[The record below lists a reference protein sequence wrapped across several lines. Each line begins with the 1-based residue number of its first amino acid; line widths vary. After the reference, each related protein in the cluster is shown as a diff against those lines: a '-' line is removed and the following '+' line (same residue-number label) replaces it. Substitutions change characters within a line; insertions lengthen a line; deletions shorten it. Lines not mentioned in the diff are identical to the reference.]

1 MKVRTLSMIAIP
13 CLLFATLGSAE
24 EPARGE
30 TDGPESEAASEEEGA
45 PSGTAED
52 GMAEEILI
60 TLQVPLF
67 SPLFASTPLASVEDE
82 PITMEELTRSIAS
95 SHARRTDAETPVRKD
110 FANLLDRLLT
120 TKLIIQ
126 EARNIG
132 LDELPAVAAR
142 IDNFA
147 TELLVHNLMSREL
160 ESVEAD
166 PADVDR
172 LYSRMSR
179 EFLLTTIQ
187 FEKEEDALAFEEQYA
202 AEGDFT
208 QLAMRFFEEG
218 KATGELG
225 SEEYVKLKDLFP
237 EVAQTADS
245 LEVGAVS
252 QIFRASNGLLVFY
265 VRDIRVY
272 EDPGLREEARR
283 RIIERLRRERAEEY
297 ADSLERKYATID
309 YDLLAEVS
317 FMPRKTG
324 LPFFRRE
331 VPVDHAKLLSDDR
344 VLATVH
350 SEEPLVITVGDLARK
365 VGRSFYHGVDKGV
378 EGRKDADRRK
388 LVMLKNM
395 VFEKTGPMEA
405 RHQGLDREKEYLDA
419 VEQKTAS
426 LLFGV
431 FVRKVIAPDVTIREE
446 EVRQYYEDHLDDF
459 STPKMVRLNGLVFDE
474 LPDAKRALDK
484 LSRGADFRWVSAN
497 TPGQLDEDTAK
508 PLDFDNVLLSVNSL
522 PEGLRQ
528 AAQGARRGDPLL
540 YSGPDELYYVVVV
553 SRVFP
558 PQPQAYPEAREEIAE
573 LITVEKVKDL
583 VVDWGVKLRE
593 AYEPRIFLQGLPE

>member
-1 MKVRTLSMIAIP
+1 MIALP
-13 CLLFATLGSAE
+13 FLLFAALGSAE
-24 EPARGE
+24 EPARSE
-30 TDGPESEAASEEEGA
+30 AAGPESEAASEEESV
-45 PSGTAED
+45 PS

-95 SHARRTDAETPVRKD
+95 SHAGRTDGETPIKKNFVS
-110 FANLLDRLLT
+110 LLDRLLT

-142 IDNFA
+142 IDQFA
-147 TELLVHNLMSREL
+147 WDLLVNNLMSREL

-172 LYSRMSR
+172 LYQRMSR
-179 EFLLTTIQ
+179 EFLLTTVQ
-187 FEKEEDALAFEEQYA
+187 FENAEDALAFEEQYA

-208 QLAMRFFEEG
+208 TLAMRFFEEG

-225 SEEYVKLKDLFP
+225 SEEYVKLKDLLP

-252 QIFRASNGLLVFY
+252 RIFRASDGFLVFY

-283 RIIERLRRERAEEY
+283 RIIETLRQERAGEY
-297 ADSLERKYATID
+297 ADALERKHATVD
-309 YDLLAEVS
+309 YDLLADVS

-331 VPVDHAKLLSDDR
+331 VPVDQEQLLSDDR

-350 SEEPLVITVGDLARK
+350 SEAPFEITVGDLARK
-365 VGRSFYHGVDKGV
+365 VGSSFYHGMKKGL
-378 EGRKDADRRK
+378 EGRKDLDRRSR
-388 LVMLKNM
+388 VTLKNM

-405 RHQGLDREKEYLDA
+405 RRQGLDREEEYLDA

-426 LLFGV
+426 LLFGS

-446 EVRQYYEDHLDDF
+446 EVRQYYEEHLDDF

-474 LPDAKRALDK
+474 LPDAESALNK
-484 LSRGADFRWVSAN
+484 LRRGADFRWVSAN

-508 PLDFDNVLLSVNSL
+508 ALDFDNVLLSVNSL
-522 PEGLRQ
+522 PEGLKQTAR
-528 AAQGARRGDPLL
+528 GARRGDAML
-540 YSGPDELYYVVVV
+540 YSGPDEFYYVVVV
-553 SRVFP
+553 SSVFP
-558 PQPQAYPEAREEIAE
+558 PQPQAYEQAREEIAE

-583 VVDWGVKLRE
+583 VADWGVKLRE
-593 AYEPRIFLQGLPE
+593 AYEPRIFLHGLPE